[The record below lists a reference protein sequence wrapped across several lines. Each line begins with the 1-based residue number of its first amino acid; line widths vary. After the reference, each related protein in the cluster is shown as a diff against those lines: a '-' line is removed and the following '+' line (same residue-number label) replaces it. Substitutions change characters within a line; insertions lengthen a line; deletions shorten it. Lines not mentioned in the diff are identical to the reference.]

1 MVRITHSATH
11 WQLRCIFDTSSEDEN
26 TPPNVQASP
35 QHTHGSKRSEQPAR
49 DYASSTGTATPPWV
63 PPEMC
68 QRRSKAVMN
77 RPPSPEGTPPPASP
91 SPTTRPSASP
101 TTSSPILLD
110 TPPTSPAR
118 PRPRKAL
125 RPRQEGRRAR
135 REAAAPYSRRPS
147 VPQRPDRP
155 AVDQRGS
162 MSASTDVVRRSPPQ
176 AQRPRDQFVPAR
188 WPYHVA
194 HLREQFNP
202 LATVFPAVPHFGW
215 CDCSSP
221 CRVDS
226 CRNSRMHLYCN
237 INCCPYGG
245 LCGNALGESNKI
257 YLGKN
262 VRTKVL
268 GVVAAEAI
276 EAGEVLGQ
284 YVGEMEHV
292 SASRANRPRTN
303 GYRLVMKMQPE
314 RPTHPV
320 RVAINAENMGG
331 LMRFVNHSC
340 EPLAKFVEVSN
351 GRRTTVVVASTE
363 DIRQG
368 QEVTVDYG
376 DDLWFICRCGSDRCR
391 HRHLQDGQDP

>member
-1 MVRITHSATH
+1 MVRLTHSATH

-35 QHTHGSKRSEQPAR
+35 QRTQGSKRSEQPAR
-49 DYASSTGTATPPWV
+49 DCASSTGTATPPWMS
-63 PPEMC
+63 PEKC
-68 QRRSKAVMN
+68 QRRSKAVTN
-77 RPPSPEGTPPPASP
+77 RPPSPEATPPPAS
-91 SPTTRPSASP
+91 SPPRTRPSANP
-101 TTSSPILLD
+101 TTASPILLE

-118 PRPRKAL
+118 PIPRKAL
-125 RPRQEGRRAR
+125 QPRQEGRRAQ

-155 AVDQRGS
+155 AVDPRGS
-162 MSASTDVVRRSPPQ
+162 ISASSDV
-176 AQRPRDQFVPAR
+176 
-188 WPYHVA
+188 
-194 HLREQFNP
+194 QFNP

-215 CDCSSP
+215 CDCPSP

-237 INCCPYGG
+237 INCCPYRG

-257 YLGKN
+257 YLGKMCAQ
-262 VRTKVL
+262 RRSEWSPL
-268 GVVAAEAI
+268 
-276 EAGEVLGQ
+276 
-284 YVGEMEHV
+284 
-292 SASRANRPRTN
+292 RP
-303 GYRLVMKMQPE
+303 LKLEKSSMQPE

-320 RVAINAENMGG
+320 RVAINAENLGG
-331 LMRFVNHSC
+331 LMRFVKHSC
-340 EPLAKFVEVSN
+340 EALAKFVEVSN

-376 DDLWFICRCGSDRCR
+376 DDLWFVCRCGSDRCR
-391 HRHLQDGQDP
+391 HRHLQDAQDP